1 MQALIE
7 EQGALEPEAYTSSV
21 DLSTLVSWFEDS
33 EENTQTERQQAERDR
48 DYYDNKQLSAAELAE
63 LKRRGQPDIIINRIQ
78 TKVNYLLGYEASQRQ
93 DPRGYPR
100 TPQDEDSSEAAT
112 DALRYVS
119 QKQQLDQVFSTAWSN
134 MLIEGFGGAELAAV
148 PKGEGDAEIKANQV
162 HWDRTFYDKH
172 SRDPDFSDARYLGT
186 VIWMD
191 EQDALTRWNTPEQ
204 RKLIEVSMSESDT
217 NSMTYEDRPHWKQWV
232 TGIQR
237 KRVRIVQI
245 WFREG
250 LPGLPNY
257 KWSWCIFTKGGK
269 LEQGQSPYTDEDGES
284 LCPMILQSAFVDRE
298 NNRYGLVR
306 ALIGPQDEINK
317 RRSKA
322 LHLLNVRQTIGEDGA
337 VDDVDE
343 MKDELAKPDGHVV
356 TNPGLNFEVV
366 QNSDQLSGQLQLLQ
380 EAKNEIDLL
389 GPNAAMQGKGE
400 RSASGRAI
408 IANQQGGQIEIATL
422 VDRHKHFK
430 ERVYR
435 LIWAM
440 VRQYW
445 TAQKWVRVTDDDKNT
460 KFVGLNRPV
469 TLAEDLIAQ
478 AVSAGME
485 EAEVKQRLKQEV
497 QAKPELRFQLE
508 QIVRVENV
516 PAEMDM
522 DIILEEVPD
531 SANIQQEQFEIL
543 ARLAQAGV
551 QFPPKVYIEAS
562 ALRDKRKL
570 LETLE
575 AAQQDAQQDESAQ
588 ALGRAQLEK
597 LAGEIADLKAAIAKK
612 HAETA
617 HIEAQTSKT
626 LMEAD
631 VVDGQLGLVQEPSVF
646 PAGQPQDVGF
656 DGLQDFP
663 TDVVSQPTPD
673 QIVPVDVDPL
683 QGLADRQPQFQ
694 TPFGADEFAGQVP
707 VAPDQQF

>member
-1 MQALIE
+1 VENKITYMQAQIAAQPSE
-7 EQGALEPEAYTSSV
+7 TEAYESSV
-21 DLSTLVSWFEDS
+21 DVSTLVSWFEDS
-33 EENTQTERQQAERDR
+33 EESTETERKLAERDR
-48 DYYDNKQLSAAELAE
+48 DYYDNKQLTAAELAE
-63 LKRRGQPDIIINRIQ
+63 LKRRGQPDIIINRVQ
-78 TKVNYLLGYEASQRQ
+78 TKVNYLLGYEAVQRQ

-100 TPQDEDSSEAAT
+100 TPQDEDGAEAST

-119 QKQQLDQVFSTAWSN
+119 QSQKIDQPFSGVWGN
-134 MLIEGFGGAELAAV
+134 MLVEGFGGVELSAM
-148 PKGEGDAEIKANQV
+148 PKQDGDAEINVKQW
-162 HWDRTFYDKH
+162 HWDRLFYDPF
-172 SRDPDFSDARYLGT
+172 SRDPDFEDARYLGG

-191 EQDALTRWNTPEQ
+191 ERDALTRWNTQEAHDAISGA
-204 RKLIEVSMSESDT
+204 LSD
-217 NSMTYEDRPHWKQWV
+217 SQSSTYDDRPHWKQWV
-232 TGIQR
+232 TGNTR

-245 WFREG
+245 WYREG

-257 KWSWCIFTKGGK
+257 RWHWCIFTKGGK
-269 LEQGQSPYTDEDGES
+269 IDGGVSPYVDGDGQS

-298 NNRYGLVR
+298 NHRYGFVR

-322 LHLLNVRQTIGEDGA
+322 LHLLNVRQTVGEAGA

-343 MKDELAKPDGHVV
+343 MKDELAKPDGHITV
-356 TNPGLNFEVV
+356 NPGLNWDVL
-366 QNSDQLSGQLQLLQ
+366 QNSDQLRGQLELLQ

-408 IANQQGGQIEIATL
+408 IANQQGGQIEIAVL
-422 VDRHKHFK
+422 LDRHRSFK

-460 KFVGLNRPV
+460 KFVGLNKPV
-469 TLAEDLIAQ
+469 LLAEDLIAK
-478 AVSAGME
+478 AVEAGMD
-485 EAEVKQRLKQEV
+485 EAAAKEKLKQEIA
-497 QAKPELRFQLE
+497 QNPELRFRLE
-508 QIVRVENV
+508 QVVRVENV

-543 ARLAQAGV
+543 ARLAQAGI

-570 LETLE
+570 LEILE
-575 AAQQDAQQDESAQ
+575 AAQQDQSAQ
-588 ALGRAQLEK
+588 AVGRAQLEK
-597 LAGEIADLKAAIAKK
+597 LAGEITQLKAEIAKT
-612 HAETA
+612 HAEVQKT
-617 HIEAQTSKT
+617 EAEAAKT
-626 LMEAD
+626 LLEAD
-631 VVDGQLGLVQEPSVF
+631 ALDGQMGAVYEPQVY
-646 PAGQPQDVGF
+646 PAQPEPGPQFEGQPVDVG
-656 DGLQDFP
+656 Q
-663 TDVVSQPTPD
+663 VSQPPPD
-673 QIVPVDVDPL
+673 AIVPIDANPL
-683 QGLADRQPQFQ
+683 EGYPIPGQPVPQGPEFGPEQPF
-694 TPFGADEFAGQVP
+694 
-707 VAPDQQF
+707 